1 MALTDLQ
8 MRIMRR
14 LASNRSETSYLAGGV
29 ILNLKWPRRS
39 DDIDIFHDTDES
51 VSVAALKDIADLESG
66 GFRVSVDVKSY
77 GLFEATVS
85 DEASSTTIQW
95 MSETK
100 LRFFPLVKDEQWGL
114 RLHQSDLA
122 VNKMLAAASRRKARD
137 FADIVAISENMCP
150 LGPLVMAAA
159 GKPPSFSPQK
169 IVEQIRWHAQSI
181 PDDEYMAVKGLPEAW
196 TPQFIRS
203 TITRQ
208 ADLAESYL
216 LQAPLEVVG
225 VLAVNAEAMPVE
237 VTAEGLASAILRK
250 ATNEPD
256 VMPQPAEFETATWD
270 KSETGGNAG

>member
-8 MRIMRR
+8 MRIMHR
-14 LASNRSETSYLAGGV
+14 LSSNRSETSYLAGGV
-29 ILNLKWPRRS
+29 ILNLNWPRHS

-51 VSVAALKDIADLESG
+51 VSIAALKDIADLEAS
-66 GFRVSVDVKSY
+66 GFRVAVDVKIY

-85 DEASSTTIQW
+85 DDLSSTAIQW
-95 MSETK
+95 MSETR

-122 VNKMLAAASRRKARD
+122 VNKVLAAASRRKARD

-181 PDDEYMAVKGLPEAW
+181 PDDEYVAVKGLPEEW
-196 TPQFIRS
+196 TPQFIRA
-203 TITRQ
+203 TITREAEL
-208 ADLAESYL
+208 ADGYL
-216 LQAPLEVVG
+216 LKAPVEVVG
-225 VLAVNAEAMPVE
+225 VLAVNADGMPVE
-237 VTAEGLASAILRK
+237 VSEGFPSVILRK
-250 ATNEPD
+250 ATSEPD
-256 VMPQPAEFETATWD
+256 VMPQPVEFGTTAWG
-270 KSETGGNAG
+270 KS

>member
-8 MRIMRR
+8 KRIMQR
-14 LASNRSETSYLAGGV
+14 LSTNRSETSYLAGGV
-29 ILNLKWPRRS
+29 VLNLNWPRRS
-39 DDIDIFHDTDES
+39 DDIDIFHDTDEA
-51 VSVAALKDIADLESG
+51 VSVAALKDIADLEAG
-66 GFRVSVDVKSY
+66 GFHVSVDVKTY
-77 GLFEATVS
+77 GLFEAAVS
-85 DEASSTTIQW
+85 DGLSSTAIQW
-95 MSETK
+95 MSETR

-122 VNKMLAAASRRKARD
+122 VNKVLAAASRRKARD

-150 LGPLVMAAA
+150 LGPLAMAAA

-181 PDDEYMAVKGLPEAW
+181 PDDEYSAVKGLPEEW

-208 ADLAESYL
+208 AELAEGYL
-216 LQAPLEVVG
+216 LNAPIELVG
-225 VLAVNAEAMPVE
+225 VLAVNANAVPVE
-237 VTAEGLASAILRK
+237 VTAEGLSSAILRR

-256 VMPQPAEFETATWD
+256 MMPQPVEFGTTAWGR
-270 KSETGGNAG
+270 S

>member
-1 MALTDLQ
+1 MALTGLQ
-8 MRIMRR
+8 MRIMQR
-14 LASNRSETSYLAGGV
+14 LAANRSETSYLAGGA
-29 ILNLKWPRRS
+29 ILNLNWPRRS
-39 DDIDIFHDTDES
+39 DDIDIFQDTDEA

-66 GFRVSVDVKSY
+66 GFHVSVDVKTY

-85 DEASSTTIQW
+85 DDLSSTTIQW

-122 VNKMLAAASRRKARD
+122 VNKVLAAASRRKARD

-150 LGPLVMAAA
+150 LGPLAMAAA

-169 IVEQIRWHAQSI
+169 IIEQIRWHAQSI
-181 PDDEYMAVKGLPEAW
+181 PDDEYTAVKGLPEAW

-203 TITRQ
+203 AITGQ
-208 ADLAESYL
+208 VDLADRYL
-216 LQAPLEVVG
+216 LKAPVEVVG
-225 VLAVNAEAMPVE
+225 ALAVNADAIPVE
-237 VTAEGLASAILRK
+237 VTADGLAAAILRR

-256 VMPQPAEFETATWD
+256 VMPQPAEFGTMTWD
-270 KSETGGNAG
+270 KS

>member
-14 LASNRSETSYLAGGV
+14 LSSNRSESSYLAGGV
-29 ILNLKWPRRS
+29 ILNLNWPRRS
-39 DDIDIFHDTDES
+39 DDIDIFHDTDEA
-51 VSVAALKDIADLESG
+51 VSIAALKDIADLELG
-66 GFRVSVDVKSY
+66 GFRVSVDVKTY
-77 GLFEATVS
+77 GLFEASVS
-85 DEASSTTIQW
+85 DEVSSTTIQW

-122 VNKMLAAASRRKARD
+122 VNKVLAAASRRKARD

-159 GKPPSFSPQK
+159 GKPPLFSPQK

-181 PDDEYMAVKGLPEAW
+181 PDDEYAAVKGLPNEW

-208 ADLAESYL
+208 AELADGYL
-216 LQAPLEVVG
+216 LKAPVEVVG
-225 VLAVNAEAMPVE
+225 VLAVNPEATPME
-237 VTAEGLASAILRK
+237 VTTAEGLASAILRK

-256 VMPQPAEFETATWD
+256 VMPQPAELGTTAWG
-270 KSETGGNAG
+270 KS

>member
-8 MRIMRR
+8 MRIMQR

-29 ILNLKWPRRS
+29 ILNLNWPRRS
-39 DDIDIFHDTDES
+39 DDIDIFHDTDEA
-51 VSVAALKDIADLESG
+51 VSVAALKDIADLESD
-66 GFRVSVDVKSY
+66 GFRVSVDVKTY

-85 DEASSTTIQW
+85 DDLSSTTIQW
-95 MSETK
+95 MSETRI
-100 LRFFPLVKDEQWGL
+100 RFFPLVKDEQWGL

-122 VNKMLAAASRRKARD
+122 VNKISAAASRRKARD

-181 PDDEYMAVKGLPEAW
+181 PDDEYVAVKGLPEEW

-203 TITRQ
+203 TITRDAEL
-208 ADLAESYL
+208 ADGYL
-216 LQAPLEVVG
+216 LKAPVEVVG
-225 VLAVNAEAMPVE
+225 VLAVNADATPVE
-237 VTAEGLASAILRK
+237 VTTAEGLASAILRK

-256 VMPQPAEFETATWD
+256 VMPQPAELGTTAWG
-270 KSETGGNAG
+270 KS

>member
-8 MRIMRR
+8 MRIMQR
-14 LASNRSETSYLAGGV
+14 LAANRSETSYFAGGA
-29 ILNLKWPRRS
+29 ILNLNWPRRS
-39 DDIDIFHDTDES
+39 DDIDIFQDSDEA

-66 GFRVSVDVKSY
+66 GFRVSVDVKTY

-85 DEASSTTIQW
+85 DNLSSTAIQW

-100 LRFFPLVKDEQWGL
+100 LRFFPLVKDDQWGL

-122 VNKMLAAASRRKARD
+122 VNKVLAAASRRKARD
-137 FADIVAISENMCP
+137 FADIVAICEHMCP

-181 PDDEYMAVKGLPEAW
+181 PDDEYTAVKGLPEEW

-203 TITRQ
+203 AVTGQ
-208 ADLAESYL
+208 ADLADDYL
-216 LQAPLEVVG
+216 LKAPVEVVG
-225 VLAVNAEAMPVE
+225 VLAVNADEVPVE
-237 VTAEGLASAILRK
+237 VTADGLAAAILRK

-256 VMPQPAEFETATWD
+256 VMPQPADFGTTAWG
-270 KSETGGNAG
+270 KSRDRR